1 MAHNSLEH
9 QGDSNLDVQVYECEV
24 HLKFRLIEEKGA
36 LTEKSRLV
44 EALLDA
50 FAYGNDEYM
59 EPIHIEAVAQ
69 EVSELLASPAMRRQ
83 LIRLRNSRELA

>member
-1 MAHNSLEH
+1 MVNHSLEH
-9 QGDSNLDVQVYECEV
+9 QSNSNPDVQIYECEV

-36 LTEKSRLV
+36 LPERSRLV

-50 FAYGNDEYM
+50 FAYGNDEFM
-59 EPIHIEAVAQ
+59 EPIHVEAVAQ

-83 LIRLRNSRELA
+83 LIRLRNARE